1 MRDLLRRRPF
11 GRLLLSYLIN
21 YTGDFIGLVAL
32 AILVY
37 GETHNALAVSAL
49 FIASQFLPA
58 LAAPA
63 LTARIDQLSLRGSL
77 PAIYFAEA
85 AVYSVL
91 AFISDRFLL
100 VPVLALALVDG
111 VLMLTARGLTRAAV
125 SATLEPHGLLRQGN
139 GLLNVAFAFA
149 TAGGAAL
156 GGVIVTGVSVGG
168 ALLFDAASFVA
179 VGILLASTSKLPAIT
194 EASEPFLRHL
204 RGGLQR
210 VREDPATRLLILG
223 EGAAILFFALIV
235 PIEVFYAKETLGTD
249 DAGFGILLSSW
260 GVGIVLGS
268 LAFLRLRSRRIRT
281 LILCSTAAIG
291 VAYLG
296 MAGVTTLTL
305 ACAFS
310 VLGGLGNGIQWI
322 AIMTAL
328 QESTP
333 LALQARITGL
343 LESAASIMTG
353 VGFLLGGLVVSVAS
367 PPTAYAVSGV
377 GVCVLVLAASAWPA
391 ARAFS
396 VAHPEEPP
404 VSALV
409 GAPPRL
415 PHEPS
420 RAEPVLETSEATPD

>member
-1 MRDLLRRRPF
+1 MLDLLRRRPF
-11 GRLLLSYLIN
+11 DRLLLSYFIN
-21 YTGDFIGLVAL
+21 YTGDLIGLVAL

-58 LAAPA
+58 LVAPA
-63 LTARIDQLSLRGSL
+63 LTARVDQLSLRGTL

-85 AVYSVL
+85 AVYAAL
-91 AFISDRFLL
+91 AVMSGRFLL
-100 VPVLALALVDG
+100 IPVLALALVDG

-139 GLLNVAFAFA
+139 GVLNVAFACA

-156 GGVIVTGVSVGG
+156 GGVIVAASSVGS
-168 ALLFDAASFVA
+168 ALLIDAASFVA
-179 VGILLASTSKLPAIT
+179 VGLVLVSTSKLPAIT

-204 RGGLQR
+204 GAGLRR
-210 VREDPATRLLILG
+210 VREDRATRLLILG
-223 EGAAILFFALIV
+223 EGAAILFFAVVV
-235 PIEVFYAKETLGTD
+235 PIEVIYAKETLGTD

-268 LAFLRLRSRRIRT
+268 LAFLRVRSRRIRT
-281 LILCSTAAIG
+281 LILWSTAAIG

-310 VLGGLGNGIQWI
+310 VLGGLGNGIQWV
-322 AIMTAL
+322 AVMTAL

-333 LALQARITGL
+333 VALQARITGL

-353 VGFLLGGLVVSVAS
+353 VGFLLGGVLVSVAS
-367 PPTAYAVSGV
+367 PPAAYAVSGV
-377 GVCVLVLAASAWPA
+377 GVCVLVLAAAAWPA
-391 ARAFS
+391 RAVP
-396 VAHPEEPP
+396 VAHQEEPP
-404 VSALV
+404 VSAPV
-409 GAPPRL
+409 GASPQF

-420 RAEPVLETSEATPD
+420 PPEPVCESRQAPPD